1 MKEPYSWIIDNAGTR
16 QQGLELSWELDFEGR
31 GRQGRVRAKVK
42 KFVDD
47 EVNQTG
53 RRLRTRQVPARHPEM
68 DDEEQEKEDDDY
80 EAPADEDNESASDD
94 YMDDEGDSEYVES
107 SRR

>member
-47 EVNQTG
+47 EINQTG

-68 DDEEQEKEDDDY
+68 DDEDEEEEEDGDY
-80 EAPADEDNESASDD
+80 EAPADEDDESASDD
-94 YMDDEGDSEYVES
+94 DMDDEGDSE
-107 SRR
+107 